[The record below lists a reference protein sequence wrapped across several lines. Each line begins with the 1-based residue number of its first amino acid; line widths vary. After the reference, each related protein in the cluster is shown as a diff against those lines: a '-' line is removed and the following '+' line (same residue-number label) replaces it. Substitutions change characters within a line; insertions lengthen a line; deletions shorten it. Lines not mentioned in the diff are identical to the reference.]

1 MAEIKVFGYTD
12 KLSVKPGDKIDFH
25 VSADGTKT
33 ANAQLVRLIHG
44 DEHPNGP
51 GYMDE
56 EVDCELNG
64 VWNVKKQFTQLGS
77 FLKVED
83 PNNHLAIDGDFTVFG
98 YINPSTPHTGAHQ
111 WIFCRWNNKTNEGYG
126 IGINKDGHLEL
137 VVGDGKEV
145 DYLVS
150 ELPMVK
156 KIWYFV
162 AATFNYKTKEATLYQ
177 EGVVNRYNSLLG
189 KVVPYDYRS
198 HTKTTFRFKQKNNP
212 KTPFI
217 VAGAIDN
224 HELRGDFVSG
234 TFAGKVDRHGVCNKV
249 LSKDELDKM
258 KLGEMP
264 PNENIVA
271 YWDTTEGYNE
281 NGISNTVIDIG
292 PNKLNSI
299 GHNHPVRAMTGWN
312 WSGKNDCFRL
322 SPKEYGGIDFHPDS
336 ITDAKWDVTNSLIIP
351 ENLKSGAYAMKL
363 KAGTNGSQ
371 LSEEY
376 IVFFV
381 RAKVPK
387 AKICFLFPTA
397 SYLAYA
403 NEKLS
408 FEAQIIQP
416 MTGQPPTITD
426 IDVEQYK
433 NPEFGLS
440 TYDSYADGAGVSF
453 VSYRRPILN
462 MRPKYRTSGMGITWQ
477 FPADLSIIGWLEHH
491 YKDEYEILTD
501 EDVHL
506 EGLDALKPYN
516 CVISGTHPE
525 YTSEKMLDAFED
537 YVAEGGRF
545 IYMGGNGFYWVVG
558 HYENEPWCLEVRK
571 LDAGMRAW
579 AAKPGEYYMQT
590 TGERGGLWRMRGRAP
605 QKFSGVGFIAEGF
618 DTAEAYRKMP
628 DAWHRTVSWIT
639 EGVEG
644 EIFGDHGLAYN
655 GAAGIELDRYDL
667 SLGTPPHTKIIA
679 SSGGHSDNYVLVTE
693 ELLYAYA
700 GLVGSLDYRIR
711 ADMTYFTA
719 PNEGAVFCTGSIG
732 YGQSLPCNNFENN
745 TSTILKN
752 VVNAF
757 SKEKKLPGGLWTL
770 EEKQWK

>member
-1 MAEIKVFGYTD
+1 MAEIKLFGYTN
-12 KLSVKPGDKIDFH
+12 KLSVKPGENIDFH
-25 VSADGTKT
+25 VSADGTQS
-33 ANAQLVRLIHG
+33 ADAQLVRIIHG

-56 EVDCELNG
+56 EIESDLNG
-64 VWNVKKQFTQLGS
+64 KWDVKKQFTQLGS
-77 FLKVED
+77 YLRVND
-83 PNNHLAIDGDFTVFG
+83 PNNLLAIDGDFTVFG
-98 YINPSTPHTGAHQ
+98 YINPSTPNTGAHQ
-111 WIFCRWNNKTNEGYG
+111 WLFCRWDNKTNKGYG
-126 IGINKDGHLEL
+126 VGINKDGYLEL
-137 VVGDGKEV
+137 VVGNGKEV
-145 DYLVS
+145 DYLYS
-150 ELPMVK
+150 ELPLVK
-156 KIWYFV
+156 KVWYFV
-162 AATFNYKTKEATLYQ
+162 GATFNYKTGEATLYQ

-198 HTKTTFRFKQKNNP
+198 HTKTTCRFKQVNDP
-212 KTPFI
+212 QTPFI
-217 VAGAIDN
+217 IAGAIDD
-224 HELRGDFVSG
+224 HEIRGKFVSG
-234 TFAGKVDRHGVCNKV
+234 TYAGKIDRHGVCNKV
-249 LSKDELDKM
+249 LSKEELDKICS
-258 KLGEMP
+258 GEFP
-264 PNENIVA
+264 DKNSLVA
-271 YWDTTEGYNE
+271 YWDTTEGHTE
-281 NGISNTVIDIG
+281 NGITNDVIDTG
-292 PNKLNSI
+292 PNKLNST
-299 GHNHPVRAMTGWN
+299 GFNHPVRCMTGWN

-322 SPKEYGGIDFHPDS
+322 SPKEYGGIDFHPDA
-336 ITDAKWDVTNSLIIP
+336 ITDAGWDVAKTFTLP
-351 ENLKSGAYAMKL
+351 ENLKSGVYAFRL
-363 KAGTNGSQ
+363 RAGNGKG
-371 LSEEY
+371 LGEEY

-381 RAKVPK
+381 RAKKPK
-387 AKICFLFPTA
+387 AKICFLVPTA

-440 TYDSYADGAGVSF
+440 TYDSFADGAGVCF
-453 VSYRRPILN
+453 TSYKRPILN

-477 FPADLSIIGWLEHH
+477 LPADLSIIGWLEHH
-491 YKDEYEILTD
+491 YKDAYEIVTD
-501 EDVHL
+501 EDLHK
-506 EGLDALKPYN
+506 EGLDAIKPYN

-525 YTSEKMLDAFED
+525 YTSEKMLDAMED
-537 YVAEGGRF
+537 FVAEGGRF

-558 HYENEPWCLEVRK
+558 FYDDQPWCMEVRK

-618 DTAEAYRKMP
+618 DTAEPYRKMP

-639 EGVEG
+639 DGVEG
-644 EIFGDHGLAYN
+644 EIFGDHGLAYG

-667 SLGTPPHTKIIA
+667 SLGTPPHTKIVA

-719 PNEGAVFCTGSIG
+719 PNDGAVFCTGSIG
-732 YGQSLPCNNFENN
+732 YGQALPSNNFNN
-745 TSTILKN
+745 SASTVLKN
-752 VVNAF
+752 VVDAF
-757 SKEKKLPGGLWTL
+757 AKEGKLPGGKWTL

>member
-1 MAEIKVFGYTD
+1 MAEIKLFGYTN
-12 KLSVKPGDKIDFH
+12 KLSVKPGENIDFH
-25 VSADGTKT
+25 VSADGTLS
-33 ANAQLVRLIHG
+33 ADAQLVRITHG

-56 EVDCELNG
+56 EIDSDLNG
-64 VWNVKKQFTQLGS
+64 KWDVKKQFTQLGS
-77 FLKVED
+77 YLKVND
-83 PNNHLAIDGDFTVFG
+83 PNNLLAIDGDFTVFG
-98 YINPSTPHTGAHQ
+98 YINPSTPNTGAHQ
-111 WIFCRWNNKTNEGYG
+111 WLFCRWDNKTNKGYG
-126 IGINKDGHLEL
+126 IGINKDGYLEL
-137 VVGDGKEV
+137 VVGNGKEV
-145 DYLVS
+145 DYLYS
-150 ELPMVK
+150 ELPLVK
-156 KIWYFV
+156 KVWYFV
-162 AATFNYKTKEATLYQ
+162 GATFNYKTGEATLYQ

-198 HTKTTFRFKQKNNP
+198 HTKTTFRFKQVNDP
-212 KTPFI
+212 QTPFI
-217 VAGAIDN
+217 IAGAIDD
-224 HELRGDFVSG
+224 HELRGKFVSG
-234 TFAGKVDRHGVCNKV
+234 TYAGKIDRHGVCNKV
-249 LSKDELDKM
+249 LSKEELDKICS
-258 KLGEMP
+258 GEFP
-264 PNENIVA
+264 DKNSLVA
-271 YWDTTEGYNE
+271 YWDTTEGHTE
-281 NGISNTVIDIG
+281 NGISNDVIDTG
-292 PNKLNSI
+292 PNKLNST
-299 GHNHPVRAMTGWN
+299 GFNHPVRCMTGWN

-322 SPKEYGGIDFHPDS
+322 SPKEYGGIDFHPDA
-336 ITDAKWDVTNSLIIP
+336 ITDAGWDVTKTFTLP
-351 ENLKSGAYAMKL
+351 ENLKSGVYAFRL
-363 KAGTNGSQ
+363 RAGNGKG
-371 LSEEY
+371 LGEEY

-381 RAKVPK
+381 RAKKPK
-387 AKICFLFPTA
+387 AKICFLVPTA

-440 TYDSYADGAGVSF
+440 TYDSFADGAGVCF
-453 VSYRRPILN
+453 TSYKRPILN

-477 FPADLSIIGWLEHH
+477 LPADLSIIGWLEHH
-491 YKDEYEILTD
+491 YKDAYEIVTD
-501 EDVHL
+501 EDLHK
-506 EGLDALKPYN
+506 EGLDAIKPYN

-525 YTSEKMLDAFED
+525 YTSEKMLDAMED
-537 YVAEGGRF
+537 FVAEGGRF

-558 HYENEPWCLEVRK
+558 FYDDQPWCMEVRK

-618 DTAEAYRKMP
+618 DTAEPYRKMP

-644 EIFGDHGLAYN
+644 EIFGDHGLAY
-655 GAAGIELDRYDL
+655 GGDAGIELDRYDL
-667 SLGTPPHTKIIA
+667 SLGTPPHTKIVA

-719 PNEGAVFCTGSIG
+719 PNDGAVFCTGSIG
-732 YGQSLPCNNFENN
+732 YGQALPSNNFSNSA
-745 TSTILKN
+745 STVLKN
-752 VVNAF
+752 VVDAF
-757 SKEKKLPGGLWTL
+757 AKEGKLPGGKWTL

>member
-1 MAEIKVFGYTD
+1 MAEIKLFGYTN
-12 KLSVKPGDKIDFH
+12 KLSVKPGENIDFH
-25 VSADGTKT
+25 VSADGTQS
-33 ANAQLVRLIHG
+33 ADAQLVRIIHG

-56 EVDCELNG
+56 EIESDLNG
-64 VWNVKKQFTQLGS
+64 KWDVKKQFTQLGS
-77 FLKVED
+77 YLRVND
-83 PNNHLAIDGDFTVFG
+83 PNNLLAIDGDFTVFG
-98 YINPSTPHTGAHQ
+98 YINPSTPNTGAHQ
-111 WIFCRWNNKTNEGYG
+111 WLFCRWDNKTNKGYG
-126 IGINKDGHLEL
+126 IGINKDGYLEL
-137 VVGDGKEV
+137 VVGNGKEV
-145 DYLVS
+145 DYLYS
-150 ELPMVK
+150 ELPLVK
-156 KIWYFV
+156 KVWYFV
-162 AATFNYKTKEATLYQ
+162 GATFNYKTGEATLYQ

-198 HTKTTFRFKQKNNP
+198 HTKTTFRFKQVNDP
-212 KTPFI
+212 QTPFI
-217 VAGAIDN
+217 IAGAIDD
-224 HELRGDFVSG
+224 HEIRGKFVSG
-234 TFAGKVDRHGVCNKV
+234 TYAGKIDRHGVCNKV
-249 LSKDELDKM
+249 LSKEELDKICS
-258 KLGEMP
+258 GEFP
-264 PNENIVA
+264 DKNSLVA
-271 YWDTTEGYNE
+271 YWDTTEGHTE
-281 NGISNTVIDIG
+281 NGISNDVIDTG
-292 PNKLNSI
+292 PNKLNST
-299 GHNHPVRAMTGWN
+299 GFNHPVRCMTGWN

-322 SPKEYGGIDFHPDS
+322 SPKEYGGIDFHPDA
-336 ITDAKWDVTNSLIIP
+336 ITDAGWDVAKTFTLP
-351 ENLKSGAYAMKL
+351 ESLKSGVYAFRL
-363 KAGTNGSQ
+363 RAGNGKG
-371 LSEEY
+371 LGEEY

-381 RAKVPK
+381 RAKKPK
-387 AKICFLFPTA
+387 AKICFLVPTA

-440 TYDSYADGAGVSF
+440 TYDSFADGAGVCF
-453 VSYRRPILN
+453 TSYKRPILN

-477 FPADLSIIGWLEHH
+477 LPADLSIIGWLEHH
-491 YKDEYEILTD
+491 YKDAYEIVTD
-501 EDVHL
+501 EDLHK
-506 EGLDALKPYN
+506 EGLDAIKPYN

-525 YTSEKMLDAFED
+525 YTSEKMLDAMED
-537 YVAEGGRF
+537 FVAEGGRF

-558 HYENEPWCLEVRK
+558 FYDDQPWCMEVRK

-618 DTAEAYRKMP
+618 DTAEPYRKMP

-644 EIFGDHGLAYN
+644 EIFGDHGLAYG

-667 SLGTPPHTKIIA
+667 SLGTPPHTKIVA

-719 PNEGAVFCTGSIG
+719 PNDGAVFCTGSIG
-732 YGQSLPCNNFENN
+732 YGQALPSNNFSNSA
-745 TSTILKN
+745 STVLKN
-752 VVNAF
+752 VVDAF
-757 SKEKKLPGGLWTL
+757 AKEGKLPGGKWTL

>member
-1 MAEIKVFGYTD
+1 MAEIKLFGYTN
-12 KLSVKPGDKIDFH
+12 KLSVKPGENIDFH
-25 VSADGTKT
+25 VSADGTQS
-33 ANAQLVRLIHG
+33 ADAQLVRIIHG

-56 EVDCELNG
+56 EIESDLNG
-64 VWNVKKQFTQLGS
+64 KWDVKKQFTQLGS
-77 FLKVED
+77 YLRVND
-83 PNNHLAIDGDFTVFG
+83 PNNLLAIDGDFTVFG
-98 YINPSTPHTGAHQ
+98 YINPSTPNTGAHQ
-111 WIFCRWNNKTNEGYG
+111 WLFCRWDNKTNKGYG
-126 IGINKDGHLEL
+126 VGINKDGYLEL
-137 VVGDGKEV
+137 VVGNGKEV
-145 DYLVS
+145 DYLYS
-150 ELPMVK
+150 ELPLVK
-156 KIWYFV
+156 KVWYFV
-162 AATFNYKTKEATLYQ
+162 GATFNYKTGEATLYQ

-198 HTKTTFRFKQKNNP
+198 HTKTTFRFKQVNDP
-212 KTPFI
+212 QTPFI
-217 VAGAIDN
+217 IAGAIDD
-224 HELRGDFVSG
+224 HEIRGKFVSG
-234 TFAGKVDRHGVCNKV
+234 TYAGKIDRHGVCNKV
-249 LSKDELDKM
+249 LSKEELDKICS
-258 KLGEMP
+258 GEIP
-264 PNENIVA
+264 DKNSLVA
-271 YWDTTEGYNE
+271 YWDTTEGHTE
-281 NGISNTVIDIG
+281 NGISNDVIDTG
-292 PNKLNSI
+292 PNKLNST
-299 GHNHPVRAMTGWN
+299 GFNHPVRCMTGWN

-322 SPKEYGGIDFHPDS
+322 SPKEYGGIDFHPDA
-336 ITDAKWDVTNSLIIP
+336 ITDAGWDVAKTFTLP
-351 ENLKSGAYAMKL
+351 ENLKSGVYAFRL
-363 KAGTNGSQ
+363 RAGNGKG
-371 LSEEY
+371 LGEEY

-381 RAKVPK
+381 RAKKPK
-387 AKICFLFPTA
+387 AKICFLVPTA

-440 TYDSYADGAGVSF
+440 TYDSFADGAGVCF
-453 VSYRRPILN
+453 TSYKRPILN

-477 FPADLSIIGWLEHH
+477 LPADLSIIGWLEHH
-491 YKDEYEILTD
+491 YKDAYEIVTD
-501 EDVHL
+501 EDLHK
-506 EGLDALKPYN
+506 EGLDAIKPYN

-525 YTSEKMLDAFED
+525 YTSEKMLDAMED
-537 YVAEGGRF
+537 FVAEGGRF

-558 HYENEPWCLEVRK
+558 FYDDQPWCMEVRK

-618 DTAEAYRKMP
+618 DTAEPYRKMP

-644 EIFGDHGLAYN
+644 EIFGDHGLAYG

-667 SLGTPPHTKIIA
+667 SLGTPPHTKIVA

-719 PNEGAVFCTGSIG
+719 PNDGAVFCTGSIG
-732 YGQSLPCNNFENN
+732 YGQALPSNNFSNSA
-745 TSTILKN
+745 STVLKN
-752 VVNAF
+752 VVDAF
-757 SKEKKLPGGLWTL
+757 AKKGKLPGGKWTL

>member
-1 MAEIKVFGYTD
+1 MAEIKLFGYTN
-12 KLSVKPGDKIDFH
+12 KLSVKPGENIDFH
-25 VSADGTKT
+25 VSADGTQS
-33 ANAQLVRLIHG
+33 ADAQLVRIIHG

-56 EVDCELNG
+56 EIESDLNG
-64 VWNVKKQFTQLGS
+64 KWDVKKQFTQLGS
-77 FLKVED
+77 YLRVND
-83 PNNHLAIDGDFTVFG
+83 PNNLLAIDGDFTVFG
-98 YINPSTPHTGAHQ
+98 YINPSTPNTGAHQ
-111 WIFCRWNNKTNEGYG
+111 WLFCRWDNKTNKGYG
-126 IGINKDGHLEL
+126 IGINKDGYLEL
-137 VVGDGKEV
+137 VVGNGKEV
-145 DYLVS
+145 DYLYS
-150 ELPMVK
+150 ELPLVK
-156 KIWYFV
+156 KVWYFV
-162 AATFNYKTKEATLYQ
+162 GATFNYKTGEATLYQ

-198 HTKTTFRFKQKNNP
+198 HTKTTFRFKQVNDP
-212 KTPFI
+212 QTPFI
-217 VAGAIDN
+217 IAGAIDD
-224 HELRGDFVSG
+224 HELRGKFVSG
-234 TFAGKVDRHGVCNKV
+234 TYAGKIDRHGVCNKV
-249 LSKDELDKM
+249 LSKEELDKICS
-258 KLGEMP
+258 GEFP
-264 PNENIVA
+264 DKNSLVA
-271 YWDTTEGYNE
+271 YWDTTEGHTE
-281 NGISNTVIDIG
+281 NGISNDVIDTG
-292 PNKLNSI
+292 PNKLNST
-299 GHNHPVRAMTGWN
+299 GFNHPVRCMTGWN

-322 SPKEYGGIDFHPDS
+322 SPKEYGGIDFHPDA
-336 ITDAKWDVTNSLIIP
+336 ITDAGWDVTKTFTLP
-351 ENLKSGAYAMKL
+351 ENLKSGVYAFRL
-363 KAGTNGSQ
+363 RAGSGKG
-371 LSEEY
+371 LGEEY

-381 RAKVPK
+381 RAKKPK
-387 AKICFLFPTA
+387 AKICFLVPTA

-440 TYDSYADGAGVSF
+440 TYDSFADGAGVCF
-453 VSYRRPILN
+453 TSYKRPILN

-477 FPADLSIIGWLEHH
+477 LPADLSIIGWLEHH
-491 YKDEYEILTD
+491 YKDAYEIVTD
-501 EDVHL
+501 EDLHK
-506 EGLDALKPYN
+506 EGLDAIKPYN

-525 YTSEKMLDAFED
+525 YTSEKMLDAMED
-537 YVAEGGRF
+537 FVAEGGRF

-558 HYENEPWCLEVRK
+558 FYDDQPWCMEVRK

-618 DTAEAYRKMP
+618 DTAEPYRKMP

-644 EIFGDHGLAYN
+644 EIFGDHGLAYG

-667 SLGTPPHTKIIA
+667 SLGTPPHTKIVA

-719 PNEGAVFCTGSIG
+719 PNDGAVFCTGSIG
-732 YGQSLPCNNFENN
+732 YGQALPSNNFSNSA
-745 TSTILKN
+745 STVLKN
-752 VVNAF
+752 VVDAF
-757 SKEKKLPGGLWTL
+757 AKEGKLPGGKWTL

>member
-12 KLSVKPGDKIDFH
+12 KLSVKPGDNLDFH
-25 VSADGTKT
+25 VSADGTDT
-33 ANAQLVRLIHG
+33 ADAQLVRIIHG

-56 EVDCELNG
+56 KIESKING
-64 VWNVKKQFTQLGS
+64 KWKVKKQFTQLGS
-77 FLKVED
+77 FLKAKD
-83 PNNHLAIDGDFTVFG
+83 PNNKLAIDGDFTIFG
-98 YINPSTPHTGAHQ
+98 YVNSSTPHTGSHQ
-111 WIFCRWNNKTNEGYG
+111 WIFCRWDNKTNEGFG
-126 IGINKDGHLEL
+126 IGINKDGYFEL

-150 ELPMVK
+150 ELPVIK
-156 KIWYFV
+156 KVWYFV
-162 AATFNYKTKEATLYQ
+162 AATFNYKSGEASLYQ
-177 EGVVNRYNSLLG
+177 EGVVNRYNSLIG

-212 KTPFI
+212 NTPFI
-217 VAGAIDN
+217 VGGAIDD
-224 HELRGDFVSG
+224 HELRGKFVSG
-234 TFAGKVDRHGVCNKV
+234 TFAGKVDRHGVCKKV
-249 LSKDELDKM
+249 LSREELDKICA
-258 KLGEMP
+258 GELP
-264 PNENIVA
+264 DKESIVA
-271 YWDTTEGYNE
+271 YWDTTKGYSE
-281 NGISNTVIDIG
+281 KGINNTVIDIG

-312 WSGKNDCFRL
+312 WSGKNDSFRL
-322 SPKEYGGIDFHPDS
+322 APNEYGGIDFHPDA
-336 ITDAKWDVTNSLIIP
+336 ITDAGWDVTKSMTIP
-351 ENLKSGAYAMKL
+351 ENLKSGIYAVRL
-363 KAGTNGSQ
+363 RAGNGTG
-371 LSEEY
+371 LGEEY

-381 RAKVPK
+381 RPK
-387 AKICFLFPTA
+387 TPNSKICFLVPTA

-440 TYDSYADGAGVSF
+440 TYDSYADGAGVCF
-453 VSYRRPILN
+453 TSYKRPILN

-477 FPADLSIIGWLEHH
+477 FPADLSITGWLEHH
-491 YKDEYEILTD
+491 YKDYDIVTD
-501 EDVHL
+501 EDLHK
-506 EGLDALKPYN
+506 EGLDAIKPYK
-516 CVISGTHPE
+516 CVITGTHPE
-525 YTSEKMLDAFED
+525 YTSEKMLDAMED
-537 YVAEGGRF
+537 YVSQGGRF

-558 HYENEPWCLEVRK
+558 FYDDEPWCMEVRK

-590 TGERGGLWRMRGRAP
+590 TGERGGLWRSRGRAP
-605 QKFSGVGFIAEGF
+605 QKFAGVGFIAEGF
-618 DTAEAYRKMP
+618 DTAEPLRKMP

-639 EGVEG
+639 EGVDG
-644 EIFGDHGLAYN
+644 EIIGDHGLAYG
-655 GAAGIELDRYDL
+655 GAAGVELDRYDL
-667 SLGTPPHTKIIA
+667 SLGTPPHTKIIS

-719 PNEGAVFCTGSIG
+719 PNDGAVFSTGSIA
-732 YGQSLPCNNFENN
+732 YGQALPSNNFNN
-745 TSTILKN
+745 SASTVLKN
-752 VVNAF
+752 VVDAF
-757 SKEKKLPGGLWTL
+757 IKDGKLPGGMWTL

>member
-1 MAEIKVFGYTD
+1 MAEIKLFGYTN
-12 KLSVKPGDKIDFH
+12 KLSVKPGENIDFH
-25 VSADGTKT
+25 VSADGTQS
-33 ANAQLVRLIHG
+33 ADAQLVRIIHG

-56 EVDCELNG
+56 EIESDLNG
-64 VWNVKKQFTQLGS
+64 KWDVKKQFTQLGS
-77 FLKVED
+77 YLRVND
-83 PNNHLAIDGDFTVFG
+83 PNNLLAIDGDFTVFG
-98 YINPSTPHTGAHQ
+98 YINPSTPNTGAHQ
-111 WIFCRWNNKTNEGYG
+111 WLFCRWDNKTNKGYG
-126 IGINKDGHLEL
+126 IGINKDGYLEL
-137 VVGDGKEV
+137 VVGNGKEV
-145 DYLVS
+145 DYLYS
-150 ELPMVK
+150 ELPLVK
-156 KIWYFV
+156 KVWYFV
-162 AATFNYKTKEATLYQ
+162 GATFNYKTGEATLYQ

-198 HTKTTFRFKQKNNP
+198 HTKTTFRFKQVNDP
-212 KTPFI
+212 QTPFI
-217 VAGAIDN
+217 IAGAIDD
-224 HELRGDFVSG
+224 HEIRGKFVSG
-234 TFAGKVDRHGVCNKV
+234 TYAGKIDRHGVCNKV
-249 LSKDELDKM
+249 LSKEELDKICS
-258 KLGEMP
+258 GEFP
-264 PNENIVA
+264 DKNSLVA
-271 YWDTTEGYNE
+271 YWDTTEGHTE
-281 NGISNTVIDIG
+281 NGISNDVIDTG
-292 PNKLNSI
+292 PNKLNST
-299 GHNHPVRAMTGWN
+299 GFNHPVRCMTGWN

-322 SPKEYGGIDFHPDS
+322 SPKEYGGIDFHPDA
-336 ITDAKWDVTNSLIIP
+336 ITDAGWDVAKTFTLP
-351 ENLKSGAYAMKL
+351 ENLKSGVYAFRL
-363 KAGTNGSQ
+363 RAGNGKG

-381 RAKVPK
+381 RAKKPK
-387 AKICFLFPTA
+387 AKICFLVPTA

-440 TYDSYADGAGVSF
+440 TYDSFADGAGVCF
-453 VSYRRPILN
+453 TSYKRPILN

-477 FPADLSIIGWLEHH
+477 LPADLSIIGWLEHH
-491 YKDEYEILTD
+491 YKDAYEIVTD
-501 EDVHL
+501 EDLHK
-506 EGLDALKPYN
+506 EGLDAIKPYN

-525 YTSEKMLDAFED
+525 YTSEKMLDAMED
-537 YVAEGGRF
+537 FVAEGGRF

-558 HYENEPWCLEVRK
+558 FYDDQPWCMEVRK

-618 DTAEAYRKMP
+618 DTAEPYRKMP

-644 EIFGDHGLAYN
+644 EIFGDHGLAYG

-667 SLGTPPHTKIIA
+667 SLGTPPHTKIVA

-719 PNEGAVFCTGSIG
+719 PNDGAVFCTGSIG
-732 YGQSLPCNNFENN
+732 YGQALPSNNFSNSA
-745 TSTILKN
+745 STVLKN
-752 VVNAF
+752 VVDAF
-757 SKEKKLPGGLWTL
+757 AKEGKLPGGKWTL

>member
-1 MAEIKVFGYTD
+1 MAEIKLFGYTN
-12 KLSVKPGDKIDFH
+12 KLSVKPGENIDFH
-25 VSADGTKT
+25 VSADGTQS
-33 ANAQLVRLIHG
+33 ADAQLVRIIHG

-56 EVDCELNG
+56 EIESDLNG
-64 VWNVKKQFTQLGS
+64 KWDVKKQFTQLGS
-77 FLKVED
+77 YLKVND
-83 PNNHLAIDGDFTVFG
+83 PNNLLAIDGDFTVFG
-98 YINPSTPHTGAHQ
+98 YINPSTPNTGAHQ
-111 WIFCRWNNKTNEGYG
+111 WLFCRWDNKTNKGYG
-126 IGINKDGHLEL
+126 IGINKDGYLEL
-137 VVGDGKEV
+137 VVGNGKEV
-145 DYLVS
+145 DYLYS
-150 ELPMVK
+150 ELPLVK
-156 KIWYFV
+156 KVWYFV
-162 AATFNYKTKEATLYQ
+162 GATFNYKTGEATLYQ

-198 HTKTTFRFKQKNNP
+198 HTKTTFRFKQVNDP
-212 KTPFI
+212 QTPFI
-217 VAGAIDN
+217 IAGAIDD
-224 HELRGDFVSG
+224 HEIRGKFVSG
-234 TFAGKVDRHGVCNKV
+234 TYAGKIDRHGVCNKV
-249 LSKDELDKM
+249 LSKEELDKICS
-258 KLGEMP
+258 GEFP
-264 PNENIVA
+264 DKNSLVA
-271 YWDTTEGYNE
+271 YWDTTEGHTE
-281 NGISNTVIDIG
+281 NGISNDVIDTG
-292 PNKLNSI
+292 PNKLNST
-299 GHNHPVRAMTGWN
+299 GFNHPVRCMTGWN

-322 SPKEYGGIDFHPDS
+322 SPKEYGGIDFHPDA
-336 ITDAKWDVTNSLIIP
+336 ITDAGWDVTKTFTLP
-351 ENLKSGAYAMKL
+351 ENLKSGVYAFRL
-363 KAGTNGSQ
+363 RAGNGKG
-371 LSEEY
+371 LGEEY

-381 RAKVPK
+381 RAKKPK
-387 AKICFLFPTA
+387 AKICFLVPTA

-440 TYDSYADGAGVSF
+440 TYDSFADGAGVCF
-453 VSYRRPILN
+453 TSYKRPILN

-477 FPADLSIIGWLEHH
+477 LPADLSIIGWLEHH
-491 YKDEYEILTD
+491 YKDAYEIVTD
-501 EDVHL
+501 EDLHK
-506 EGLDALKPYN
+506 EGLDAIKPYN

-525 YTSEKMLDAFED
+525 YTSEKMLDAMED
-537 YVAEGGRF
+537 FVAEGGRF

-558 HYENEPWCLEVRK
+558 FYDDQPWCMEVRK

-618 DTAEAYRKMP
+618 DTAEPYRKMP

-644 EIFGDHGLAYN
+644 EIFGDHGLAYG

-667 SLGTPPHTKIIA
+667 SLGTPPHTKIVA

-719 PNEGAVFCTGSIG
+719 PNDGAVFCTGSIG
-732 YGQSLPCNNFENN
+732 YGQALPSNNFSNSA
-745 TSTILKN
+745 STVLKN
-752 VVNAF
+752 VVDAF
-757 SKEKKLPGGLWTL
+757 AKEGKLPGGKWTL

>member
-1 MAEIKVFGYTD
+1 MAEIKLFGYTN
-12 KLSVKPGDKIDFH
+12 KLSVKPGENIDFH
-25 VSADGTKT
+25 VSADGTQS
-33 ANAQLVRLIHG
+33 ADAQLVRIIHG

-56 EVDCELNG
+56 EIESDLNG
-64 VWNVKKQFTQLGS
+64 KWDVKKQFTQLGS
-77 FLKVED
+77 YLRVND
-83 PNNHLAIDGDFTVFG
+83 PNNLLAIDGDFTIFG
-98 YINPSTPHTGAHQ
+98 YINPSTPNTGAHQ
-111 WIFCRWNNKTNEGYG
+111 WLFCRWDNKTNKGYG
-126 IGINKDGHLEL
+126 VGINKDGYLEL
-137 VVGDGKEV
+137 VVGNGKEV
-145 DYLVS
+145 DYLYS
-150 ELPMVK
+150 ELPLVK
-156 KIWYFV
+156 KVWYFV
-162 AATFNYKTKEATLYQ
+162 GATFNYKTGEATLYQ

-198 HTKTTFRFKQKNNP
+198 HTKTTFRFKQVNDP
-212 KTPFI
+212 QTPFI
-217 VAGAIDN
+217 IAGAIDD
-224 HELRGDFVSG
+224 HEIRGKFVSG
-234 TFAGKVDRHGVCNKV
+234 TYAGKIDRHGVCNKV
-249 LSKDELDKM
+249 LSKEELDKICS
-258 KLGEMP
+258 GEFP
-264 PNENIVA
+264 DKNSLVA
-271 YWDTTEGYNE
+271 YWDTTEGHTE
-281 NGISNTVIDIG
+281 NGISNDVIDTG
-292 PNKLNSI
+292 PNKLNST
-299 GHNHPVRAMTGWN
+299 GFNHPVRCMTGWN

-322 SPKEYGGIDFHPDS
+322 SPKEYGGIDFHPDA
-336 ITDAKWDVTNSLIIP
+336 ITDAGWDVAKTFTLP
-351 ENLKSGAYAMKL
+351 ENLKSGVYAFRL
-363 KAGTNGSQ
+363 RAGNGKG
-371 LSEEY
+371 LGEEY

-381 RAKVPK
+381 RAKKPK
-387 AKICFLFPTA
+387 AKICFLVPTA

-440 TYDSYADGAGVSF
+440 TYDSFADGAGVCF
-453 VSYRRPILN
+453 TSYKRPILN

-477 FPADLSIIGWLEHH
+477 LPADLSIIGWLEHH
-491 YKDEYEILTD
+491 YKDAYEIVTD
-501 EDVHL
+501 EDLHK
-506 EGLDALKPYN
+506 EGLDAIKPYN

-525 YTSEKMLDAFED
+525 YTSEKMLDAMED
-537 YVAEGGRF
+537 FVAEGGRF

-558 HYENEPWCLEVRK
+558 FYDDQPWCMEVRK

-618 DTAEAYRKMP
+618 DTAEPYRKMP

-644 EIFGDHGLAYN
+644 EIFGDHGLAYG

-667 SLGTPPHTKIIA
+667 SLGTPPHTKIVA

-719 PNEGAVFCTGSIG
+719 PNDGAVFCTGSIG
-732 YGQSLPCNNFENN
+732 YGQALPSNNFSNSA
-745 TSTILKN
+745 STVLKN
-752 VVNAF
+752 VVDAF
-757 SKEKKLPGGLWTL
+757 AKEGKLPGGKWTL

>member
-1 MAEIKVFGYTD
+1 MAEIKLFGYTN
-12 KLSVKPGDKIDFH
+12 KLSVKPGENIDFH
-25 VSADGTKT
+25 VSADGTQS
-33 ANAQLVRLIHG
+33 ADAQLVRIIHG

-56 EVDCELNG
+56 EIESDLNG
-64 VWNVKKQFTQLGS
+64 KWDVKKQFTQLGS
-77 FLKVED
+77 YLRVND
-83 PNNHLAIDGDFTVFG
+83 PNNLLAIDGDFTVFG
-98 YINPSTPHTGAHQ
+98 YINPSTPNTGAHQ
-111 WIFCRWNNKTNEGYG
+111 WLFCRWDNKTNKGYG
-126 IGINKDGHLEL
+126 VGINKDGYLEL
-137 VVGDGKEV
+137 VVGNGKEV
-145 DYLVS
+145 DYLYS
-150 ELPMVK
+150 ELPLVK
-156 KIWYFV
+156 KVWYFV
-162 AATFNYKTKEATLYQ
+162 GATFNYKTGEATLYQ

-198 HTKTTFRFKQKNNP
+198 HTKTTFRFKQVNDP
-212 KTPFI
+212 QTPFI
-217 VAGAIDN
+217 IAGAIDD
-224 HELRGDFVSG
+224 HELRGKFVSG
-234 TFAGKVDRHGVCNKV
+234 TYAGKIDRHGVCNKV
-249 LSKDELDKM
+249 LSKEELDKICS
-258 KLGEMP
+258 GEFP
-264 PNENIVA
+264 DKNSLVA
-271 YWDTTEGYNE
+271 YWDTTEGHTE
-281 NGISNTVIDIG
+281 NGISNDVIDTG
-292 PNKLNSI
+292 PNKLNST
-299 GHNHPVRAMTGWN
+299 GFNHPVRCMTGWN

-322 SPKEYGGIDFHPDS
+322 SPKEYGGIDFHPDA
-336 ITDAKWDVTNSLIIP
+336 ITDAGWDVAKTFTLP
-351 ENLKSGAYAMKL
+351 ENLKSGVYAFRL
-363 KAGTNGSQ
+363 RAGNGKG
-371 LSEEY
+371 LGEEY

-381 RAKVPK
+381 RAKKPK
-387 AKICFLFPTA
+387 AKICFLVPTA

-440 TYDSYADGAGVSF
+440 TYDSFADGAGVCF
-453 VSYRRPILN
+453 TSYKRPILN

-477 FPADLSIIGWLEHH
+477 LPADLSIIGWLEHH
-491 YKDEYEILTD
+491 YKDAYEIVTD
-501 EDVHL
+501 EDLHK
-506 EGLDALKPYN
+506 EGLDAIKPYN

-525 YTSEKMLDAFED
+525 YTSEKMLDAMED
-537 YVAEGGRF
+537 FVAEGGRF

-558 HYENEPWCLEVRK
+558 FYDDQPWCMEVRK

-618 DTAEAYRKMP
+618 DTAEPYRKMP

-644 EIFGDHGLAYN
+644 EIFGDHGLAYG

-667 SLGTPPHTKIIA
+667 SLGTPPHTKIVA

-719 PNEGAVFCTGSIG
+719 PNDGAVFCTGSIG
-732 YGQSLPCNNFENN
+732 YGQALPSNNFSNSA
-745 TSTILKN
+745 STVLKN
-752 VVNAF
+752 VVDAF
-757 SKEKKLPGGLWTL
+757 AKEGKLPGGKWTL

>member
-1 MAEIKVFGYTD
+1 MAEIKLFGYTN
-12 KLSVKPGDKIDFH
+12 KLSVKPGENIDFH
-25 VSADGTKT
+25 VSADGTQS
-33 ANAQLVRLIHG
+33 ADAQLVRIIHG

-56 EVDCELNG
+56 EIESDLNG
-64 VWNVKKQFTQLGS
+64 KWDVKKQFTQLGS
-77 FLKVED
+77 YLRVND
-83 PNNHLAIDGDFTVFG
+83 PNNLLAIDGDFTVFG
-98 YINPSTPHTGAHQ
+98 YINPSTPNTGAHQ
-111 WIFCRWNNKTNEGYG
+111 WLFCRWDNKTNKGYG
-126 IGINKDGHLEL
+126 VGINKDGYLEL
-137 VVGDGKEV
+137 VVGNGKEV
-145 DYLVS
+145 DYLYS
-150 ELPMVK
+150 ELPLVK
-156 KIWYFV
+156 KVWYFV
-162 AATFNYKTKEATLYQ
+162 GATFNYKTGEATLYQ

-198 HTKTTFRFKQKNNP
+198 HTKTTCRFKQVNDP
-212 KTPFI
+212 QTPFI
-217 VAGAIDN
+217 IAGAIDD
-224 HELRGDFVSG
+224 HELRGKFVSG
-234 TFAGKVDRHGVCNKV
+234 TYAGKIDRHGVCNKV
-249 LSKDELDKM
+249 LSKEELDKICS
-258 KLGEMP
+258 GEFP
-264 PNENIVA
+264 DKNSLVT
-271 YWDTTEGYNE
+271 YWDTTEGHTE
-281 NGISNTVIDIG
+281 NGISNDVIDTG
-292 PNKLNSI
+292 PNKLNST
-299 GHNHPVRAMTGWN
+299 GFNHPVRCMTGWN

-322 SPKEYGGIDFHPDS
+322 SPKEYGGIDFHPDA
-336 ITDAKWDVTNSLIIP
+336 ITDAGWDVAKTFTLP
-351 ENLKSGAYAMKL
+351 ENLKSGVYAFRL
-363 KAGTNGSQ
+363 RAGNGKG

-381 RAKVPK
+381 RAKKPK
-387 AKICFLFPTA
+387 AKICFLVPTA

-440 TYDSYADGAGVSF
+440 TYDSFADGAGVCF
-453 VSYRRPILN
+453 TSYKRPILN

-477 FPADLSIIGWLEHH
+477 LPADLSIIGWLEHH
-491 YKDEYEILTD
+491 YKDAYEIVTD
-501 EDVHL
+501 EDLHK
-506 EGLDALKPYN
+506 EGLDAIKPYN

-525 YTSEKMLDAFED
+525 YTSEKMLDAMED
-537 YVAEGGRF
+537 FVAEGGRF

-558 HYENEPWCLEVRK
+558 FYDDQPWCMEVRK

-618 DTAEAYRKMP
+618 DTAEPYRKMP

-644 EIFGDHGLAYN
+644 EIFGDHGLAYG

-667 SLGTPPHTKIIA
+667 SLGTPPHTKIVA

-719 PNEGAVFCTGSIG
+719 PNDGAVFCTGSIG
-732 YGQSLPCNNFENN
+732 YGQALPSNNFSNSA
-745 TSTILKN
+745 STVLKN
-752 VVNAF
+752 VVDAF
-757 SKEKKLPGGLWTL
+757 AKEGKLPGGKWTL

>member
-1 MAEIKVFGYTD
+1 MAEIKLFGYTN
-12 KLSVKPGDKIDFH
+12 KLSVKPGENIDFH
-25 VSADGTKT
+25 VSADGTQL
-33 ANAQLVRLIHG
+33 ADAQLVRITHG

-56 EVDCELNG
+56 EIESDLNG
-64 VWNVKKQFTQLGS
+64 KWDVKKQFTQLGS
-77 FLKVED
+77 YLRVND
-83 PNNHLAIDGDFTVFG
+83 PNNLLAIDGDFTIFG
-98 YINPSTPHTGAHQ
+98 YINPSTPHAGAHQ
-111 WIFCRWNNKTNEGYG
+111 WLFCRWDNKTNKGYG
-126 IGINKDGHLEL
+126 IGINKDGYLEL

-145 DYLVS
+145 DYLYS
-150 ELPMVK
+150 ELPLVK
-156 KIWYFV
+156 KVWYFV
-162 AATFNYKTKEATLYQ
+162 GATFNYKTGEATLYQ

-198 HTKTTFRFKQKNNP
+198 HTKTTFRFKQVNDP
-212 KTPFI
+212 QTPFI
-217 VAGAIDN
+217 VAGAIDD
-224 HELRGDFVSG
+224 HELRGKFVSG
-234 TFAGKVDRHGVCNKV
+234 TYAGKIDRHGVCNKV
-249 LSKDELDKM
+249 LSKEELDKICN
-258 KLGEMP
+258 GELP
-264 PNENIVA
+264 DKNSLIA
-271 YWDTTEGYNE
+271 YWDTAEGHTE
-281 NGISNTVIDIG
+281 NGINNDVIDIG
-292 PNKLNSI
+292 PNKLNST
-299 GHNHPVRAMTGWN
+299 GFNHPVRCMTGWN

-322 SPKEYGGIDFHPDS
+322 SPKEYGGIDFHPDA
-336 ITDAKWDVTNSLIIP
+336 ITDAGWDVTKTFTLP
-351 ENLKSGAYAMKL
+351 ENLKSGVYAFRL
-363 KAGTNGSQ
+363 RAGSGKG
-371 LSEEY
+371 LGEEY

-381 RAKVPK
+381 RAKTPK
-387 AKICFLFPTA
+387 AKICFLVPTA

-440 TYDSYADGAGVSF
+440 TYDSFADGAGVCF
-453 VSYRRPILN
+453 TSYKRPILN

-491 YKDEYEILTD
+491 YKDAYEIVTD
-501 EDVHL
+501 EDLHK
-506 EGLDALKPYN
+506 EGLDAIKSYN

-525 YTSEKMLDAFED
+525 YTSEKMLDAMED
-537 YVAEGGRF
+537 FVAEGGRF

-558 HYENEPWCLEVRK
+558 FYDDEPWCMEVRK

-618 DTAEAYRKMP
+618 DTAEPYRKMP

-644 EIFGDHGLAYN
+644 EIYGDHGLAYG

-667 SLGTPPHTKIIA
+667 SLGTPPHTKIIG

-719 PNEGAVFCTGSIG
+719 PNNGAVFCTGSIG
-732 YGQSLPCNNFENN
+732 YGQALPSNNFSNSA
-745 TSTILKN
+745 STVLKN
-752 VVNAF
+752 VVDAF
-757 SKEKKLPGGLWTL
+757 AKDGELPGGKWTL

>member
-1 MAEIKVFGYTD
+1 M
-12 KLSVKPGDKIDFH
+12 
-25 VSADGTKT
+25 
-33 ANAQLVRLIHG
+33 
-44 DEHPNGP
+44 
-51 GYMDE
+51 
-56 EVDCELNG
+56 
-64 VWNVKKQFTQLGS
+64 
-77 FLKVED
+77 
-83 PNNHLAIDGDFTVFG
+83 
-98 YINPSTPHTGAHQ
+98 
-111 WIFCRWNNKTNEGYG
+111 
-126 IGINKDGHLEL
+126 
-137 VVGDGKEV
+137 
-145 DYLVS
+145 
-150 ELPMVK
+150 
-156 KIWYFV
+156 
-162 AATFNYKTKEATLYQ
+162 
-177 EGVVNRYNSLLG
+177 
-189 KVVPYDYRS
+189 
-198 HTKTTFRFKQKNNP
+198 
-212 KTPFI
+212 
-217 VAGAIDN
+217 
-224 HELRGDFVSG
+224 RGDLVSG

-264 PNENIVA
+264 PKESIVA

-299 GHNHPVRAMTGWN
+299 GYNHPVRAMTGWN

-322 SPKEYGGIDFHPDS
+322 APKEYGGIDFHPDS
-336 ITDAKWDVTNSLIIP
+336 ITDAKWDVTNSLTIP
-351 ENLKSGAYAMKL
+351 DNLKSGAYAMRL

-416 MTGQPPTITD
+416 MTGLPPSITD

-440 TYDSYADGAGVSF
+440 TYDSYADGGGVCF
-453 VSYRRPILN
+453 TSYRRPVLN

-506 EGLDALKPYN
+506 EGIDALKPYN

-618 DTAEAYRKMP
+618 DTAETYRKMP

-644 EIFGDHGLAYN
+644 EIFGDHGLAYG

-667 SLGTPPHTKIIA
+667 SLGTPPHTKIVA

>member
-1 MAEIKVFGYTD
+1 MAEIKLFGYTN
-12 KLSVKPGDKIDFH
+12 KLSVKPGENIDFH
-25 VSADGTKT
+25 VSADGTQS
-33 ANAQLVRLIHG
+33 ADAQLVRIIHG

-56 EVDCELNG
+56 EIESDLNG
-64 VWNVKKQFTQLGS
+64 KWDVKKQFTQLGS
-77 FLKVED
+77 FLRVND
-83 PNNHLAIDGDFTVFG
+83 PNNLLAIDGDFTVFG
-98 YINPSTPHTGAHQ
+98 YINPSTPNTGAHQ
-111 WIFCRWNNKTNEGYG
+111 WLFCRWDNKTNKGYG
-126 IGINKDGHLEL
+126 IGINKDGYLEL
-137 VVGDGKEV
+137 VVGNGKEV
-145 DYLVS
+145 DYLYS
-150 ELPMVK
+150 ELPLVK
-156 KIWYFV
+156 KVWYFV
-162 AATFNYKTKEATLYQ
+162 GATFNYKTGEATLYQ

-198 HTKTTFRFKQKNNP
+198 HTKTTFRFKQVNDP
-212 KTPFI
+212 QTPFI
-217 VAGAIDN
+217 IAGAIDD
-224 HELRGDFVSG
+224 HEIRGKFVSG
-234 TFAGKVDRHGVCNKV
+234 TYAGKIDRHGVCNKV
-249 LSKDELDKM
+249 LSKEELDKICS
-258 KLGEMP
+258 GEIP
-264 PNENIVA
+264 DKNSLVA
-271 YWDTTEGYNE
+271 YWDTTEGHTE
-281 NGISNTVIDIG
+281 NGISNDVIDTG
-292 PNKLNSI
+292 PNKLNST
-299 GHNHPVRAMTGWN
+299 GFNHPVRCMTGWN

-322 SPKEYGGIDFHPDS
+322 SPKEYGGIDFHPDA
-336 ITDAKWDVTNSLIIP
+336 ITDAGWDVAKTFTLP
-351 ENLKSGAYAMKL
+351 ENLKSGVYAFRL
-363 KAGTNGSQ
+363 RAGNGKG
-371 LSEEY
+371 LGEEY

-381 RAKVPK
+381 RAKKPK
-387 AKICFLFPTA
+387 AKICFLVPTA

-440 TYDSYADGAGVSF
+440 TYDSFADGAGVCF
-453 VSYRRPILN
+453 TSYKRPILN

-477 FPADLSIIGWLEHH
+477 LPADLSIIGWLEHH
-491 YKDEYEILTD
+491 YKDAYEIVTD
-501 EDVHL
+501 EDLHK
-506 EGLDALKPYN
+506 EGLDAIKPYN

-525 YTSEKMLDAFED
+525 YTSEKMLDAMED
-537 YVAEGGRF
+537 FVAEGGRF

-558 HYENEPWCLEVRK
+558 FYDDQPWCMEVRK

-618 DTAEAYRKMP
+618 DTAEPYRKMP

-644 EIFGDHGLAYN
+644 EIFGDHGLAYG

-667 SLGTPPHTKIIA
+667 SLGTPPHTKIVA

-719 PNEGAVFCTGSIG
+719 PNDGAVFCTGSIG
-732 YGQSLPCNNFENN
+732 YGQALPSNNFSNSA
-745 TSTILKN
+745 STVLKN
-752 VVNAF
+752 VVDAF
-757 SKEKKLPGGLWTL
+757 AKKGKLPGGKWTL

>member
-1 MAEIKVFGYTD
+1 MAEIKLFGYTN
-12 KLSVKPGDKIDFH
+12 KLSVKPGENIDFH
-25 VSADGTKT
+25 VSADGTQS
-33 ANAQLVRLIHG
+33 ADAQLVRIIHG

-56 EVDCELNG
+56 EIESDLNG
-64 VWNVKKQFTQLGS
+64 KWDVKKQFTQLGS
-77 FLKVED
+77 YLRVND
-83 PNNHLAIDGDFTVFG
+83 PNNLLAIDGDFTVFG
-98 YINPSTPHTGAHQ
+98 YINPSTPNTGAHQ
-111 WIFCRWNNKTNEGYG
+111 WLFCRWDNKTNKGYG
-126 IGINKDGHLEL
+126 IGINKDGYLEL
-137 VVGDGKEV
+137 VVGNGKEV
-145 DYLVS
+145 DYLYS
-150 ELPMVK
+150 ELPLVK
-156 KIWYFV
+156 KVWYFV
-162 AATFNYKTKEATLYQ
+162 GATFNYKTGEATLYQ

-198 HTKTTFRFKQKNNP
+198 HTKTTFRFKQVNDP
-212 KTPFI
+212 QTPFI
-217 VAGAIDN
+217 IAGAIDD
-224 HELRGDFVSG
+224 HELRGKFVSG
-234 TFAGKVDRHGVCNKV
+234 TYAGKIDRHGVCNKV
-249 LSKDELDKM
+249 LSKEELDKICS
-258 KLGEMP
+258 GEFP
-264 PNENIVA
+264 DKNSLVA
-271 YWDTTEGYNE
+271 YWDTTEGHTE
-281 NGISNTVIDIG
+281 NGISNDVIDTG
-292 PNKLNSI
+292 PNKLNST
-299 GHNHPVRAMTGWN
+299 GFNHPVRCMTGWN

-322 SPKEYGGIDFHPDS
+322 SPKEYGGIDFHPDA
-336 ITDAKWDVTNSLIIP
+336 ITDAGWDVTKTFTLP
-351 ENLKSGAYAMKL
+351 ENLKSGVYAFRL
-363 KAGTNGSQ
+363 RAGNGKG
-371 LSEEY
+371 LGEEY

-381 RAKVPK
+381 RAKKPK
-387 AKICFLFPTA
+387 AKICFLVPTA

-440 TYDSYADGAGVSF
+440 TYDSFADGAGVCF
-453 VSYRRPILN
+453 TSYKRPILN

-477 FPADLSIIGWLEHH
+477 LPADLSIIGWLEHH
-491 YKDEYEILTD
+491 YKDAYEIVTD
-501 EDVHL
+501 EDLHK
-506 EGLDALKPYN
+506 EGLDAIKPYN
-516 CVISGTHPE
+516 CVISGTHHE
-525 YTSEKMLDAFED
+525 YTSEKMLDAMED
-537 YVAEGGRF
+537 FVAEGGRF

-558 HYENEPWCLEVRK
+558 FYDDQPWCMEVRK

-618 DTAEAYRKMP
+618 DTAEPYRKMP

-644 EIFGDHGLAYN
+644 EIFGDHGLAYG

-667 SLGTPPHTKIIA
+667 SLGTPPHTKIVA

-719 PNEGAVFCTGSIG
+719 PNDGAVFCTGSIG
-732 YGQSLPCNNFENN
+732 YGQALPSNNFSNSA
-745 TSTILKN
+745 STVLKN
-752 VVNAF
+752 VVDAF
-757 SKEKKLPGGLWTL
+757 AKEGKLPGGKWTL

>member
-1 MAEIKVFGYTD
+1 MAEIKLFGYTN
-12 KLSVKPGDKIDFH
+12 KLSVKPGENIDFH
-25 VSADGTKT
+25 VSADGTQS
-33 ANAQLVRLIHG
+33 ADAQLVRIIHG

-56 EVDCELNG
+56 EIESDLNG
-64 VWNVKKQFTQLGS
+64 KWDVKKQFTQLGS
-77 FLKVED
+77 YLRVND
-83 PNNHLAIDGDFTVFG
+83 PNNLLAIDGDFTVFG
-98 YINPSTPHTGAHQ
+98 YINPSTPNTGAHQ
-111 WIFCRWNNKTNEGYG
+111 WLFCRWDNKTNKGYG
-126 IGINKDGHLEL
+126 VGINKDGYLEL
-137 VVGDGKEV
+137 VVGNGKEV
-145 DYLVS
+145 DYLYS
-150 ELPMVK
+150 ELPLVK
-156 KIWYFV
+156 KVWYFV
-162 AATFNYKTKEATLYQ
+162 GATFNYKTGEATLYQ

-198 HTKTTFRFKQKNNP
+198 HTKTTCRFKQVNDP
-212 KTPFI
+212 QTPFI
-217 VAGAIDN
+217 IAGAIDD
-224 HELRGDFVSG
+224 HEIRGKFVSG
-234 TFAGKVDRHGVCNKV
+234 TYAGKIDRHGVCNKV
-249 LSKDELDKM
+249 LSKEELDKICS
-258 KLGEMP
+258 GEFP
-264 PNENIVA
+264 DKNSLVA
-271 YWDTTEGYNE
+271 YWDTTEGHTE
-281 NGISNTVIDIG
+281 NGITNDVIDTG
-292 PNKLNSI
+292 PNKLNST
-299 GHNHPVRAMTGWN
+299 GFNHPVRCMTGWN

-322 SPKEYGGIDFHPDS
+322 SPKEYGGIDFHPDA
-336 ITDAKWDVTNSLIIP
+336 ITDAGWDVAKTFTLP
-351 ENLKSGAYAMKL
+351 ENLKSGVYAFRL
-363 KAGTNGSQ
+363 RAGNGKG
-371 LSEEY
+371 LGEEY

-381 RAKVPK
+381 RAKKPK
-387 AKICFLFPTA
+387 AKICFLVPTA

-440 TYDSYADGAGVSF
+440 TYDSFADGAGVCF
-453 VSYRRPILN
+453 TSYKRPILN

-477 FPADLSIIGWLEHH
+477 LPADLSIIGWLEHH
-491 YKDEYEILTD
+491 YKDAYEIVTD
-501 EDVHL
+501 EDLHK
-506 EGLDALKPYN
+506 EGLDAIKPYN

-525 YTSEKMLDAFED
+525 YTSEKMLDAMED
-537 YVAEGGRF
+537 FVAEGGRF

-558 HYENEPWCLEVRK
+558 FYDDQPWCMEVRK

-618 DTAEAYRKMP
+618 DTAEPYRKMP

-644 EIFGDHGLAYN
+644 EIFGDHGLAYG

-667 SLGTPPHTKIIA
+667 SLGTPPHTKIVA

-719 PNEGAVFCTGSIG
+719 PNDGAVFCTGSIG
-732 YGQSLPCNNFENN
+732 YGQALPSNNFSNSA
-745 TSTILKN
+745 STVLKN
-752 VVNAF
+752 VVDAF
-757 SKEKKLPGGLWTL
+757 AKEGKLPGGKWTL

>member
-1 MAEIKVFGYTD
+1 MAEIKLFGYTN
-12 KLSVKPGDKIDFH
+12 KLSVKPGENIDFH
-25 VSADGTKT
+25 VSADGTQS
-33 ANAQLVRLIHG
+33 ADAQLVRIIHG

-56 EVDCELNG
+56 EIESDLNG
-64 VWNVKKQFTQLGS
+64 KWDVKKQFTQLGS
-77 FLKVED
+77 YLKVND
-83 PNNHLAIDGDFTVFG
+83 PNNLLAIDGDFTVFG
-98 YINPSTPHTGAHQ
+98 YINPSTPNTGAHQ
-111 WIFCRWNNKTNEGYG
+111 WLFCRWDNKTNKGYG
-126 IGINKDGHLEL
+126 VGINKDGYLEL
-137 VVGDGKEV
+137 VVGNGKEV
-145 DYLVS
+145 DYLYS
-150 ELPMVK
+150 ELPLVK
-156 KIWYFV
+156 KVWYFV
-162 AATFNYKTKEATLYQ
+162 GATFNYKTGEATLYQ

-198 HTKTTFRFKQKNNP
+198 HTKTTFRFKQVNDP
-212 KTPFI
+212 QTPFI
-217 VAGAIDN
+217 IAGAIDD
-224 HELRGDFVSG
+224 HEIRGKFVSG
-234 TFAGKVDRHGVCNKV
+234 TYAGKIDRHGVCNKV
-249 LSKDELDKM
+249 LSKEELDKICS
-258 KLGEMP
+258 GEFP
-264 PNENIVA
+264 DKNSLVA
-271 YWDTTEGYNE
+271 YWDTTEGHTE
-281 NGISNTVIDIG
+281 NGISNDVIDTG
-292 PNKLNSI
+292 PNKLNST
-299 GHNHPVRAMTGWN
+299 GFNHPVRCMTGWN

-322 SPKEYGGIDFHPDS
+322 SPKEYGGIDFHPDA
-336 ITDAKWDVTNSLIIP
+336 ITDAGWDVAKTFTLP
-351 ENLKSGAYAMKL
+351 ENLKSGVYAFRL
-363 KAGTNGSQ
+363 RAGNGKG
-371 LSEEY
+371 LGEEY

-381 RAKVPK
+381 RAKKPK
-387 AKICFLFPTA
+387 AKICFLVPTA

-440 TYDSYADGAGVSF
+440 TYDSFADGAGVCF
-453 VSYRRPILN
+453 TSYKRPILN

-477 FPADLSIIGWLEHH
+477 LPADLSIIGWLEHH
-491 YKDEYEILTD
+491 YKDAYEIVTD
-501 EDVHL
+501 EDLHK
-506 EGLDALKPYN
+506 EGLDAIKPYN

-525 YTSEKMLDAFED
+525 YTSEKMLDAMED
-537 YVAEGGRF
+537 FVAEGGRF

-558 HYENEPWCLEVRK
+558 FYDDQPWCMEVRK

-618 DTAEAYRKMP
+618 DTAEPYRKMP

-644 EIFGDHGLAYN
+644 EIFGDHGLAYG

-667 SLGTPPHTKIIA
+667 SLGTPPHTKIVA

-719 PNEGAVFCTGSIG
+719 PNDGAVFCTGSIG
-732 YGQSLPCNNFENN
+732 YGQALPSNNFSNSA
-745 TSTILKN
+745 STVLKN
-752 VVNAF
+752 VVDAF
-757 SKEKKLPGGLWTL
+757 AKEGKLPGGKWTL

>member
-1 MAEIKVFGYTD
+1 MAEIKLFGYTN
-12 KLSVKPGDKIDFH
+12 KLSVKPGENIDFH
-25 VSADGTKT
+25 VSADGTQS
-33 ANAQLVRLIHG
+33 ADAQLVRIIHG

-56 EVDCELNG
+56 EIESDLNG
-64 VWNVKKQFTQLGS
+64 KWDVKKQFTQLGS
-77 FLKVED
+77 FLRVND
-83 PNNHLAIDGDFTVFG
+83 PNNLLAIDGDFTVFG
-98 YINPSTPHTGAHQ
+98 YINPSNPNTGAHQ
-111 WIFCRWNNKTNEGYG
+111 WLFCRWDNKTNKGYG
-126 IGINKDGHLEL
+126 IGINKDGYLEL
-137 VVGDGKEV
+137 VVGNGKEV
-145 DYLVS
+145 DYLYS
-150 ELPMVK
+150 ELPLVK
-156 KIWYFV
+156 KVWYFV
-162 AATFNYKTKEATLYQ
+162 GATFNYKTGEATLYQ

-198 HTKTTFRFKQKNNP
+198 HTKTTFRFKQVNDP
-212 KTPFI
+212 QTPFLI
-217 VAGAIDN
+217 AGAIDD
-224 HELRGDFVSG
+224 HELRGKFVSG
-234 TFAGKVDRHGVCNKV
+234 TYAGKIDRHGVCNKV
-249 LSKDELDKM
+249 LSKEELDKICS
-258 KLGEMP
+258 GEFP
-264 PNENIVA
+264 DKNSLVA
-271 YWDTTEGYNE
+271 YWDTTEGHTE
-281 NGISNTVIDIG
+281 NGIGNDVIDTG
-292 PNKLNSI
+292 PNKLNST
-299 GHNHPVRAMTGWN
+299 GFNHPVRCMTGWN

-322 SPKEYGGIDFHPDS
+322 SPKEYGGIDFHPDA
-336 ITDAKWDVTNSLIIP
+336 ITDAGWDVTKTFTLP
-351 ENLKSGAYAMKL
+351 ENLKSGVYAFRL
-363 KAGTNGSQ
+363 RAGSGKG
-371 LSEEY
+371 LGEEY

-381 RAKVPK
+381 RAKKPK
-387 AKICFLFPTA
+387 AKICFLVPTA

-440 TYDSYADGAGVSF
+440 TYDSFADGAGVCF
-453 VSYRRPILN
+453 TSYKRPILN

-477 FPADLSIIGWLEHH
+477 LPADLSIIGWLEHH
-491 YKDEYEILTD
+491 YKDAYEIVTD
-501 EDVHL
+501 EDLHK
-506 EGLDALKPYN
+506 EGLDAIKPYN

-525 YTSEKMLDAFED
+525 YTSEKMLDAMED
-537 YVAEGGRF
+537 FVAEGGRF

-558 HYENEPWCLEVRK
+558 FYDDQPWCMEVRK

-618 DTAEAYRKMP
+618 DTAEPYRKMP

-644 EIFGDHGLAYN
+644 EIFGDHGLAYG

-667 SLGTPPHTKIIA
+667 SLGTPPHTKIVA

-719 PNEGAVFCTGSIG
+719 PNDGAVFCTGSIG
-732 YGQSLPCNNFENN
+732 YGQALPSNNFSNSA
-745 TSTILKN
+745 STVLKN
-752 VVNAF
+752 VVDAF
-757 SKEKKLPGGLWTL
+757 AKEGKLPGGKWTL

>member
-1 MAEIKVFGYTD
+1 MAEIKLFGYTN
-12 KLSVKPGDKIDFH
+12 KLSVKPGENIDFH
-25 VSADGTKT
+25 VSADGTQS
-33 ANAQLVRLIHG
+33 ADAQLVRIIHG

-56 EVDCELNG
+56 EIESDLNG
-64 VWNVKKQFTQLGS
+64 KWDVKKQFTQLGS
-77 FLKVED
+77 YLRVND
-83 PNNHLAIDGDFTVFG
+83 PNNLLAIDGDFTVFG
-98 YINPSTPHTGAHQ
+98 YINPSTPNTGAHQ
-111 WIFCRWNNKTNEGYG
+111 WLFCRWDNKTNKGYG
-126 IGINKDGHLEL
+126 VGINKDGYLEL
-137 VVGDGKEV
+137 VVGNGKEV
-145 DYLVS
+145 DYLYS
-150 ELPMVK
+150 ELPLVK
-156 KIWYFV
+156 KVWYFV
-162 AATFNYKTKEATLYQ
+162 GATFNYKTGEATLYQ

-198 HTKTTFRFKQKNNP
+198 HTKTTCRFKQVNDP
-212 KTPFI
+212 QTPFI
-217 VAGAIDN
+217 IAGAIDD
-224 HELRGDFVSG
+224 HEIRGKFVSG
-234 TFAGKVDRHGVCNKV
+234 TYAGKIDRHGVCNKV
-249 LSKDELDKM
+249 LSKEELDKICS
-258 KLGEMP
+258 GEFP
-264 PNENIVA
+264 DKNSLVT
-271 YWDTTEGYNE
+271 YWDTTEGHTE
-281 NGISNTVIDIG
+281 NGISNDVIDTG
-292 PNKLNSI
+292 PNKLNST
-299 GHNHPVRAMTGWN
+299 GFNHPVRCMTGWN

-322 SPKEYGGIDFHPDS
+322 SPKEYGGIDFHPDA
-336 ITDAKWDVTNSLIIP
+336 ITDAGWDVAKTFTLP
-351 ENLKSGAYAMKL
+351 ENLKSGVYAFRL
-363 KAGTNGSQ
+363 RAGNGKG
-371 LSEEY
+371 LGEEY

-381 RAKVPK
+381 RAKKPK
-387 AKICFLFPTA
+387 AKICFLVPTA

-440 TYDSYADGAGVSF
+440 TYDSFADGAGVCF
-453 VSYRRPILN
+453 TSYKRPILN

-477 FPADLSIIGWLEHH
+477 LPADLSIIGWLEHH
-491 YKDEYEILTD
+491 YKDAYEIVTD
-501 EDVHL
+501 EDLHK
-506 EGLDALKPYN
+506 EGLDAIKPYN

-525 YTSEKMLDAFED
+525 YTSEKMLDAMED
-537 YVAEGGRF
+537 FVAEGGRF

-558 HYENEPWCLEVRK
+558 FYDDQPWCMEVRK

-618 DTAEAYRKMP
+618 DTAEPYRKMP

-644 EIFGDHGLAYN
+644 EIFGDHGLAYG

-667 SLGTPPHTKIIA
+667 SLGTPPHTKIVA

-719 PNEGAVFCTGSIG
+719 PNDGAVFCTGSIG
-732 YGQSLPCNNFENN
+732 YGQALPSNNFSNSA
-745 TSTILKN
+745 STVLKN
-752 VVNAF
+752 VVDAF
-757 SKEKKLPGGLWTL
+757 AKEGKLPGGKWTL

>member
-1 MAEIKVFGYTD
+1 MAEIKLFGYTN
-12 KLSVKPGDKIDFH
+12 KLSVKPGENIDFH
-25 VSADGTKT
+25 VSADGTQS
-33 ANAQLVRLIHG
+33 ADAQLVRIIHG

-56 EVDCELNG
+56 EIESDLNG
-64 VWNVKKQFTQLGS
+64 KWDVKKQFTQLGS
-77 FLKVED
+77 YLKVND
-83 PNNHLAIDGDFTVFG
+83 PNNLLAIDGDFTVFG
-98 YINPSTPHTGAHQ
+98 YINPSTPNTGAHQ
-111 WIFCRWNNKTNEGYG
+111 WLFCRWDNKTNKGYG
-126 IGINKDGHLEL
+126 VGINKDGYLEL
-137 VVGDGKEV
+137 VVGNGKEV
-145 DYLVS
+145 DYLYS
-150 ELPMVK
+150 ELPLVK
-156 KIWYFV
+156 KVWYFV
-162 AATFNYKTKEATLYQ
+162 GATFNYKTGEATLYQ

-198 HTKTTFRFKQKNNP
+198 HTKTTCRFKQVNDP
-212 KTPFI
+212 QTPFI
-217 VAGAIDN
+217 IAGAIDD
-224 HELRGDFVSG
+224 HEIRGKFVSG
-234 TFAGKVDRHGVCNKV
+234 TYAGKIDRHGVCNKV
-249 LSKDELDKM
+249 LSKEELDKICS
-258 KLGEMP
+258 GEFP
-264 PNENIVA
+264 DKNSLVA
-271 YWDTTEGYNE
+271 YWDTTEGHTE
-281 NGISNTVIDIG
+281 NGITNDVIDTG
-292 PNKLNSI
+292 PNKLNST
-299 GHNHPVRAMTGWN
+299 GFNHPVRCMTGWN

-322 SPKEYGGIDFHPDS
+322 SPKEYGGIDFHPDA
-336 ITDAKWDVTNSLIIP
+336 ITDAGWDVAKTFTLP
-351 ENLKSGAYAMKL
+351 ENLKSGVYAFRL
-363 KAGTNGSQ
+363 RAGNGKG
-371 LSEEY
+371 LGEEY

-381 RAKVPK
+381 RAKKPK
-387 AKICFLFPTA
+387 AKICFLVPTA

-440 TYDSYADGAGVSF
+440 TYDSFADGAGVCF
-453 VSYRRPILN
+453 TSYKRPILN

-477 FPADLSIIGWLEHH
+477 LPADLSIIGWLEHH
-491 YKDEYEILTD
+491 YKDAYEIVTD
-501 EDVHL
+501 EDLHK
-506 EGLDALKPYN
+506 EGLDAIKPYN

-525 YTSEKMLDAFED
+525 YTSEKMLDAMED
-537 YVAEGGRF
+537 FVAEGGRF

-558 HYENEPWCLEVRK
+558 FYDDQPWCMEVRK

-618 DTAEAYRKMP
+618 DTAEPYRKMP

-644 EIFGDHGLAYN
+644 EIFGDHGLAYG

-667 SLGTPPHTKIIA
+667 SLGTPPHTKIVA

-719 PNEGAVFCTGSIG
+719 PNDGAVFCTGSIG
-732 YGQSLPCNNFENN
+732 YGQALPSNNFSNSA
-745 TSTILKN
+745 STVLKN
-752 VVNAF
+752 VVDAF
-757 SKEKKLPGGLWTL
+757 AKEGKLPGGKWTL

>member
-1 MAEIKVFGYTD
+1 MAEIKLFGYTN
-12 KLSVKPGDKIDFH
+12 KLSVKPGENIDFH
-25 VSADGTKT
+25 VSADGTQS
-33 ANAQLVRLIHG
+33 ADAQLVRIIHG

-56 EVDCELNG
+56 EIESDLNG
-64 VWNVKKQFTQLGS
+64 KWDVKKQFTQLGS
-77 FLKVED
+77 YLRVND
-83 PNNHLAIDGDFTVFG
+83 PNNLLAIDGDFTVFG
-98 YINPSTPHTGAHQ
+98 YINPSTPNTGAHQ
-111 WIFCRWNNKTNEGYG
+111 WLFCRWDNKTNKGYG
-126 IGINKDGHLEL
+126 IGINKDGYLEL
-137 VVGDGKEV
+137 VVGNGKEV
-145 DYLVS
+145 DYLYS
-150 ELPMVK
+150 ELPLVK
-156 KIWYFV
+156 KVWYFV
-162 AATFNYKTKEATLYQ
+162 GATFNYKTGEATLYQ

-198 HTKTTFRFKQKNNP
+198 HTKTTFRFKQVNDP
-212 KTPFI
+212 QTPFI
-217 VAGAIDN
+217 IAGAIDD
-224 HELRGDFVSG
+224 HEIRGKFVSG
-234 TFAGKVDRHGVCNKV
+234 TYAGKIDRHGVCNKV
-249 LSKDELDKM
+249 LSKEELDKICS
-258 KLGEMP
+258 GEFP
-264 PNENIVA
+264 DKNSLVA
-271 YWDTTEGYNE
+271 YWDTTEGHTE
-281 NGISNTVIDIG
+281 NGISNDVIDTG
-292 PNKLNSI
+292 PNKLNST
-299 GHNHPVRAMTGWN
+299 GFNHPVRCMTGWN

-322 SPKEYGGIDFHPDS
+322 SPKEYGGIDFHPDA
-336 ITDAKWDVTNSLIIP
+336 ITDAGWDVAKTFTLP
-351 ENLKSGAYAMKL
+351 ENLKSGVYAFRL
-363 KAGTNGSQ
+363 RAGNGKG
-371 LSEEY
+371 LGEEY

-381 RAKVPK
+381 RAKKPK
-387 AKICFLFPTA
+387 AKICFLVPTA

-440 TYDSYADGAGVSF
+440 TYDSFADGAGVCF
-453 VSYRRPILN
+453 TSYKRPILN

-477 FPADLSIIGWLEHH
+477 LPADLSIIGWLEHH
-491 YKDEYEILTD
+491 YKDAYEIVTD
-501 EDVHL
+501 EDLHK
-506 EGLDALKPYN
+506 EGLDAIKPYN

-525 YTSEKMLDAFED
+525 YTSEKMLDAMED
-537 YVAEGGRF
+537 FVAEGGRF

-558 HYENEPWCLEVRK
+558 FYDDQPWCMEVRK

-618 DTAEAYRKMP
+618 DTAEPYRKMP

-644 EIFGDHGLAYN
+644 EIFGDHGLAYG

-667 SLGTPPHTKIIA
+667 SLGTPPHTKIVA

-719 PNEGAVFCTGSIG
+719 PNDGAVFCTGSIG
-732 YGQSLPCNNFENN
+732 YGQALPSNNFSNSA
-745 TSTILKN
+745 STVLKN
-752 VVNAF
+752 VVDAF
-757 SKEKKLPGGLWTL
+757 AKEGKLPGGKWTL

>member
-1 MAEIKVFGYTD
+1 MAEIKLFGYTN
-12 KLSVKPGDKIDFH
+12 KLSVKPGENIDFH
-25 VSADGTKT
+25 VSADGTQS
-33 ANAQLVRLIHG
+33 ADAQLVRIIHG

-56 EVDCELNG
+56 EIESDLNG
-64 VWNVKKQFTQLGS
+64 KWDVKKQFTQLGS
-77 FLKVED
+77 YLRVND
-83 PNNHLAIDGDFTVFG
+83 PNNLLAIDGDFTVFG
-98 YINPSTPHTGAHQ
+98 YINPSTPNTGAHQ
-111 WIFCRWNNKTNEGYG
+111 WLFCRWDNKTNKGYG
-126 IGINKDGHLEL
+126 VGINKDGYLEL

-150 ELPMVK
+150 ELPLVK
-156 KIWYFV
+156 KVWYFV
-162 AATFNYKTKEATLYQ
+162 GATFNYKTGEATLYQ

-198 HTKTTFRFKQKNNP
+198 HTKTTCRFKQVNDP
-212 KTPFI
+212 QTPFI
-217 VAGAIDN
+217 IAGAIDD
-224 HELRGDFVSG
+224 HEIRGKFVSG
-234 TFAGKVDRHGVCNKV
+234 TYAGKIDRHGVCNKV
-249 LSKDELDKM
+249 LSKEELDKICS
-258 KLGEMP
+258 GEFP
-264 PNENIVA
+264 DKNSLVA
-271 YWDTTEGYNE
+271 YWDTTEGHTE
-281 NGISNTVIDIG
+281 NGITNDVIDTG
-292 PNKLNSI
+292 PNKLNST
-299 GHNHPVRAMTGWN
+299 GFNHPVRCMTGWN

-322 SPKEYGGIDFHPDS
+322 SPKEYGGIDFHPDA
-336 ITDAKWDVTNSLIIP
+336 ITDAGWDVAKTFTLP
-351 ENLKSGAYAMKL
+351 ENLKSGVYAFRL
-363 KAGTNGSQ
+363 RAGNGKG

-381 RAKVPK
+381 RAKKPK
-387 AKICFLFPTA
+387 AKICFLVPTA

-440 TYDSYADGAGVSF
+440 TYDSFADGAGVCF
-453 VSYRRPILN
+453 TSYKRPILN

-477 FPADLSIIGWLEHH
+477 LPADLSIIGWLEHH
-491 YKDEYEILTD
+491 YKDAYEIVTD
-501 EDVHL
+501 EDLHK
-506 EGLDALKPYN
+506 EGLDAIKPYN

-525 YTSEKMLDAFED
+525 YTSEKMLDAMED
-537 YVAEGGRF
+537 FVAEGGRF

-558 HYENEPWCLEVRK
+558 FYDDQPWCMEVRK

-618 DTAEAYRKMP
+618 DTAEPYRKMP

-644 EIFGDHGLAYN
+644 EIFGDHGLAYG

-667 SLGTPPHTKIIA
+667 SLGTPPHTKIVA

-719 PNEGAVFCTGSIG
+719 PNDGAVFCTGSIG
-732 YGQSLPCNNFENN
+732 YGQALPSNNFSNSA
-745 TSTILKN
+745 STVLKN
-752 VVNAF
+752 VVDAF
-757 SKEKKLPGGLWTL
+757 AKEGKLPGGKWTL

>member
-1 MAEIKVFGYTD
+1 MAEIKLFGYTN
-12 KLSVKPGDKIDFH
+12 KLSVKPGENIDFH
-25 VSADGTKT
+25 VSADGTQS
-33 ANAQLVRLIHG
+33 ADAQLVRIIHG

-56 EVDCELNG
+56 EIESDLNG
-64 VWNVKKQFTQLGS
+64 KWDVKKQFTQLGS
-77 FLKVED
+77 YLRVND
-83 PNNHLAIDGDFTVFG
+83 PNNLLAIDGDFTVFG
-98 YINPSTPHTGAHQ
+98 YINPSTPNTGAHQ
-111 WIFCRWNNKTNEGYG
+111 WLFCRWDNKTNKGYG
-126 IGINKDGHLEL
+126 IGINKDGYLEL

-150 ELPMVK
+150 ELPLVK
-156 KIWYFV
+156 KVWYFV
-162 AATFNYKTKEATLYQ
+162 CATFNYKTGEATLYQ

-198 HTKTTFRFKQKNNP
+198 HTKTTFRFKQVNDP
-212 KTPFI
+212 QTPFI
-217 VAGAIDN
+217 IAGAIDD
-224 HELRGDFVSG
+224 HELRGKFVSG
-234 TFAGKVDRHGVCNKV
+234 TYAGKIDRHGVCNKV
-249 LSKDELDKM
+249 LSKEELDKICS
-258 KLGEMP
+258 GEFP
-264 PNENIVA
+264 DKNSLVA
-271 YWDTTEGYNE
+271 YWDTTEGHTE
-281 NGISNTVIDIG
+281 NGIGNDVIDVG
-292 PNKLNSI
+292 PNKLNST
-299 GHNHPVRAMTGWN
+299 GFNHPVRCMTGWN

-322 SPKEYGGIDFHPDS
+322 SPKEYGGIDFHPDA
-336 ITDAKWDVTNSLIIP
+336 ITDAGWDVTKTFTLP
-351 ENLKSGAYAMKL
+351 ENLKSGVYAFRL
-363 KAGTNGSQ
+363 RAGNGKG
-371 LSEEY
+371 LGEEY

-381 RAKVPK
+381 RAKKPK
-387 AKICFLFPTA
+387 AKICFLVPTA

-440 TYDSYADGAGVSF
+440 TYDSFADGAGVCF
-453 VSYRRPILN
+453 TSYKRPILN

-477 FPADLSIIGWLEHH
+477 LPADLSIIGWLEHH
-491 YKDEYEILTD
+491 YKDAYEIVTD
-501 EDVHL
+501 EDLHK
-506 EGLDALKPYN
+506 EGLDAIKPYN

-525 YTSEKMLDAFED
+525 YTSEKMLDAMED
-537 YVAEGGRF
+537 FVAEGGRF

-558 HYENEPWCLEVRK
+558 FYDDQPWCMEVRK

-605 QKFSGVGFIAEGF
+605 QKFSGVVFIAEGF
-618 DTAEAYRKMP
+618 DTAEPYRKMP

-644 EIFGDHGLAYN
+644 EIFGDHGLAYG

-667 SLGTPPHTKIIA
+667 SLGTPPHTKIVA

-719 PNEGAVFCTGSIG
+719 PNDGAVFCTGSIG
-732 YGQSLPCNNFENN
+732 YGQALPSNNFSNSA
-745 TSTILKN
+745 STVLKN
-752 VVNAF
+752 VVDAF
-757 SKEKKLPGGLWTL
+757 AKEGKLPGGKWTL

>member
-1 MAEIKVFGYTD
+1 
-12 KLSVKPGDKIDFH
+12 
-25 VSADGTKT
+25 VSADGTQS
-33 ANAQLVRLIHG
+33 ADAQLVRIIHG

-56 EVDCELNG
+56 EIESDLNG
-64 VWNVKKQFTQLGS
+64 KWDVKKQFTQLGS
-77 FLKVED
+77 YLRVND
-83 PNNHLAIDGDFTVFG
+83 PNNLLAIDGDFTVFG
-98 YINPSTPHTGAHQ
+98 YINPSTPNTGAHQ
-111 WIFCRWNNKTNEGYG
+111 WLFCRWDNKTNKGYG
-126 IGINKDGHLEL
+126 IGINKDGYLEL
-137 VVGDGKEV
+137 VVGNGKEV
-145 DYLVS
+145 DYLYS
-150 ELPMVK
+150 ELPLVK
-156 KIWYFV
+156 KVWYFV
-162 AATFNYKTKEATLYQ
+162 GATFNYKTGEATLYQ

-198 HTKTTFRFKQKNNP
+198 HTKTTFRFKQVNDP
-212 KTPFI
+212 QTPFI
-217 VAGAIDN
+217 IAGAIDD
-224 HELRGDFVSG
+224 HELRGKFVSG
-234 TFAGKVDRHGVCNKV
+234 TYAGKIDRHGVCNKV
-249 LSKDELDKM
+249 LSKEELDKICS
-258 KLGEMP
+258 GEFP
-264 PNENIVA
+264 DKNSLVA
-271 YWDTTEGYNE
+271 YWDTTEGHTE
-281 NGISNTVIDIG
+281 NGISNDVIDTG
-292 PNKLNSI
+292 PNKLNST
-299 GHNHPVRAMTGWN
+299 GFNHPVRCMTGWN

-322 SPKEYGGIDFHPDS
+322 SPKEYGGIDFHPDA
-336 ITDAKWDVTNSLIIP
+336 ITDAGWDVTKTFTLP
-351 ENLKSGAYAMKL
+351 ENLKSGVYAFRL
-363 KAGTNGSQ
+363 RAGNGKG
-371 LSEEY
+371 LGEEY

-381 RAKVPK
+381 RAKKPK
-387 AKICFLFPTA
+387 AKICFLVPTA

-440 TYDSYADGAGVSF
+440 TYDSFADGAGVCF
-453 VSYRRPILN
+453 TSYKRPILN

-477 FPADLSIIGWLEHH
+477 LPADLSIIGWLEHH
-491 YKDEYEILTD
+491 YKDAYEIVTD
-501 EDVHL
+501 EDLHK
-506 EGLDALKPYN
+506 EGLDAIKPYN

-525 YTSEKMLDAFED
+525 YTSEKMLDAMED
-537 YVAEGGRF
+537 FVAEGGRF

-558 HYENEPWCLEVRK
+558 FYDDQPWCMEVRK

-618 DTAEAYRKMP
+618 DTAEPYRKMP

-644 EIFGDHGLAYN
+644 EIFGDHGLAYG

-667 SLGTPPHTKIIA
+667 SLGTPPHTKIVA

-719 PNEGAVFCTGSIG
+719 PNDGAVFCTGSIG
-732 YGQSLPCNNFENN
+732 YGQALPSNNFSNSA
-745 TSTILKN
+745 STVLKN
-752 VVNAF
+752 VVDAF
-757 SKEKKLPGGLWTL
+757 AKEGKLPGGKWTL

>member
-1 MAEIKVFGYTD
+1 MAEIKLFGYTN
-12 KLSVKPGDKIDFH
+12 KLSVKPGENIDFH
-25 VSADGTKT
+25 VSADGTQS
-33 ANAQLVRLIHG
+33 ADAQLVRIIHG

-56 EVDCELNG
+56 EIESDLNG
-64 VWNVKKQFTQLGS
+64 KWDVKKQFTQLGS
-77 FLKVED
+77 YLRVDD
-83 PNNHLAIDGDFTVFG
+83 PNNLLAIDGDFTVFG
-98 YINPSTPHTGAHQ
+98 YINPSTPNTGAHQ
-111 WIFCRWNNKTNEGYG
+111 WLFCRWDNKTNKGYG
-126 IGINKDGHLEL
+126 VGINKDGYLEL
-137 VVGDGKEV
+137 VVGNGKEV
-145 DYLVS
+145 DYLYS
-150 ELPMVK
+150 ELPLVK
-156 KIWYFV
+156 KVWYFV
-162 AATFNYKTKEATLYQ
+162 GATFNYKTGEATLYQ

-198 HTKTTFRFKQKNNP
+198 HTKTTFRFKQVNDP
-212 KTPFI
+212 QTPFI
-217 VAGAIDN
+217 IAGAIDD
-224 HELRGDFVSG
+224 HELRGKFVSG
-234 TFAGKVDRHGVCNKV
+234 TYAGKIDRHGVCNKV
-249 LSKDELDKM
+249 LSKEELDKICS
-258 KLGEMP
+258 GEFP
-264 PNENIVA
+264 DKNSLVA
-271 YWDTTEGYNE
+271 YWDTTEGHTE
-281 NGISNTVIDIG
+281 NGIGNDVIDTG
-292 PNKLNSI
+292 PNKLNST
-299 GHNHPVRAMTGWN
+299 GFNHPVRCMTGWN

-322 SPKEYGGIDFHPDS
+322 SPKEYGGIDFHPDA
-336 ITDAKWDVTNSLIIP
+336 ITDAGWDVAKTFTLP
-351 ENLKSGAYAMKL
+351 ENLKSGVYAFRL
-363 KAGTNGSQ
+363 RAGNGKG
-371 LSEEY
+371 LGEEY

-381 RAKVPK
+381 RAKKPK
-387 AKICFLFPTA
+387 AKICFLVPTA

-440 TYDSYADGAGVSF
+440 TYDSFADGAGVCF
-453 VSYRRPILN
+453 TSYKRPILN

-477 FPADLSIIGWLEHH
+477 LPADLSIIGWLEHH
-491 YKDEYEILTD
+491 YKDAYEIVTD
-501 EDVHL
+501 EDLHK
-506 EGLDALKPYN
+506 EGLDAIKPYN

-525 YTSEKMLDAFED
+525 YTSEKMLDAMED
-537 YVAEGGRF
+537 FVAEGGRF

-558 HYENEPWCLEVRK
+558 FYDDQPWCMEVRK

-618 DTAEAYRKMP
+618 DTAEPYRKMP

-644 EIFGDHGLAYN
+644 EIFGDHGLAYG

-667 SLGTPPHTKIIA
+667 SLGTPPHTKIVA

-719 PNEGAVFCTGSIG
+719 PNDGAVFCTGSIG
-732 YGQSLPCNNFENN
+732 YGQALPSNNFSNSA
-745 TSTILKN
+745 STVLKN
-752 VVNAF
+752 VVDAF
-757 SKEKKLPGGLWTL
+757 AKEGKLPGGKWTL

>member
-1 MAEIKVFGYTD
+1 MAEIKLFGYTN
-12 KLSVKPGDKIDFH
+12 KLSVKPGENIDFH
-25 VSADGTKT
+25 VSADGTQS
-33 ANAQLVRLIHG
+33 ADAQLVRIIHG

-56 EVDCELNG
+56 EIESDLNG
-64 VWNVKKQFTQLGS
+64 KWDVKKQFTQLGS
-77 FLKVED
+77 YLRVND
-83 PNNHLAIDGDFTVFG
+83 PNNLLAIDGDFTVFG
-98 YINPSTPHTGAHQ
+98 YINPSTPNTGAHQ
-111 WIFCRWNNKTNEGYG
+111 WLFCRWDNKTNKGYG
-126 IGINKDGHLEL
+126 IGINKDGYLEL
-137 VVGDGKEV
+137 VVGNGKEV
-145 DYLVS
+145 DYLYS
-150 ELPMVK
+150 ELPLVK
-156 KIWYFV
+156 KVWYFV
-162 AATFNYKTKEATLYQ
+162 GATFNYKTGEATLYQ

-198 HTKTTFRFKQKNNP
+198 HTKTTFRFKQVNDP
-212 KTPFI
+212 QTPFI
-217 VAGAIDN
+217 IAGAIDD
-224 HELRGDFVSG
+224 HEIRGKFVSG
-234 TFAGKVDRHGVCNKV
+234 TYAGKIDRHGVCNKV
-249 LSKDELDKM
+249 LSKEELDKIC
-258 KLGEMP
+258 LGELP
-264 PNENIVA
+264 DKNSLIA
-271 YWDTTEGYNE
+271 YWDTTEGHTE
-281 NGISNTVIDIG
+281 NGIGNDVIDVG
-292 PNKLNSI
+292 PNKLNSS
-299 GHNHPVRAMTGWN
+299 GFNHPVRCMTGWN

-322 SPKEYGGIDFHPDS
+322 SPKEYGGIDFHPDA
-336 ITDAKWDVTNSLIIP
+336 ITDAGWDVAKTFTLP
-351 ENLKSGAYAMKL
+351 ENLKSGVYAFRL
-363 KAGTNGSQ
+363 RAGNGKG
-371 LSEEY
+371 LGEEY

-381 RAKVPK
+381 RAKKPK
-387 AKICFLFPTA
+387 AKICFLVPTA

-440 TYDSYADGAGVSF
+440 TYDSFADGAGVCF
-453 VSYRRPILN
+453 TSYKRPILN

-477 FPADLSIIGWLEHH
+477 LPADLSIIGWLEHH
-491 YKDEYEILTD
+491 YKDAYEIVTD
-501 EDVHL
+501 EDLHK
-506 EGLDALKPYN
+506 EGLDAIKPYN

-525 YTSEKMLDAFED
+525 YTSEKMLDAMED
-537 YVAEGGRF
+537 FVADGGRF

-558 HYENEPWCLEVRK
+558 FYDDQPWCMEVRK

-618 DTAEAYRKMP
+618 DTAEPYRKMP

-644 EIFGDHGLAYN
+644 EIFGDHGLAYG

-667 SLGTPPHTKIIA
+667 SLGTPPHTKIVA

-719 PNEGAVFCTGSIG
+719 PNDGAVFCTGSIG
-732 YGQSLPCNNFENN
+732 YGQALPSNNFSNSA
-745 TSTILKN
+745 STVLKN
-752 VVNAF
+752 VVDAF
-757 SKEKKLPGGLWTL
+757 AKKGKLPGGKWTL

>member
-1 MAEIKVFGYTD
+1 MAEIKLFGYTN
-12 KLSVKPGDKIDFH
+12 KLSVKPGENIDFH
-25 VSADGTKT
+25 VSADGTQS
-33 ANAQLVRLIHG
+33 ADAQLVRIIHG

-56 EVDCELNG
+56 EIESDLNG
-64 VWNVKKQFTQLGS
+64 KWDVKKQFTQLGS
-77 FLKVED
+77 YLRVND
-83 PNNHLAIDGDFTVFG
+83 PNNLLAIDGDFTVFG
-98 YINPSTPHTGAHQ
+98 YINPSTPNTGAHQ
-111 WIFCRWNNKTNEGYG
+111 WLFCRWDNKTNKGYG
-126 IGINKDGHLEL
+126 VGINKDGYLEL
-137 VVGDGKEV
+137 VVGNGKEV
-145 DYLVS
+145 DYLYS
-150 ELPMVK
+150 ELPLVK
-156 KIWYFV
+156 KVWYFV
-162 AATFNYKTKEATLYQ
+162 GATFNYKTGEATLYQ

-198 HTKTTFRFKQKNNP
+198 HTKTTFRFKQVNDP
-212 KTPFI
+212 QTPFI
-217 VAGAIDN
+217 IAGAIDD
-224 HELRGDFVSG
+224 HEIRGKFVSG
-234 TFAGKVDRHGVCNKV
+234 TYAGKIDRHGVCNKV
-249 LSKDELDKM
+249 LSKEELDKICS
-258 KLGEMP
+258 GEFP
-264 PNENIVA
+264 DKNSLVA
-271 YWDTTEGYNE
+271 YWDTTEGHTE
-281 NGISNTVIDIG
+281 NGISNDVIDTG
-292 PNKLNSI
+292 PNKLNST
-299 GHNHPVRAMTGWN
+299 GFNHPVRCMTGWN

-322 SPKEYGGIDFHPDS
+322 SPKEYGGIDFHPDA
-336 ITDAKWDVTNSLIIP
+336 ITDAGWDVAKTFTLP
-351 ENLKSGAYAMKL
+351 ESLKSGVYAFRL
-363 KAGTNGSQ
+363 RAGNGKG
-371 LSEEY
+371 LGEEY

-381 RAKVPK
+381 RAKKPK
-387 AKICFLFPTA
+387 AKICFLVPTA

-440 TYDSYADGAGVSF
+440 TYDSFADGAGVCF
-453 VSYRRPILN
+453 TSYKRPILN

-477 FPADLSIIGWLEHH
+477 LPADLSIIGWLEHH
-491 YKDEYEILTD
+491 YKDAYEIVTD
-501 EDVHL
+501 EDLHK
-506 EGLDALKPYN
+506 EGLDAIKPYN

-525 YTSEKMLDAFED
+525 YTSEKMLDAMED
-537 YVAEGGRF
+537 FVAEGGRF

-558 HYENEPWCLEVRK
+558 FYDDQPWCMEVRK

-618 DTAEAYRKMP
+618 DTAEPYRKMP

-644 EIFGDHGLAYN
+644 EIFGDHGLAYG

-667 SLGTPPHTKIIA
+667 SLGTPPHTKIVA

-719 PNEGAVFCTGSIG
+719 PNDGAVFCTGSLG
-732 YGQSLPCNNFENN
+732 YGQALPSNNFSNSA
-745 TSTILKN
+745 STVLKN
-752 VVNAF
+752 VVDAF
-757 SKEKKLPGGLWTL
+757 AKEGKLPGGKWTL

>member
-1 MAEIKVFGYTD
+1 MAEIKLFGYTN
-12 KLSVKPGDKIDFH
+12 KLSVKPGENIDFH
-25 VSADGTKT
+25 VSADGTQS
-33 ANAQLVRLIHG
+33 ADAQLVRIIHG

-56 EVDCELNG
+56 EIESDLNG
-64 VWNVKKQFTQLGS
+64 KWDVKKQFTQLGS
-77 FLKVED
+77 YLKVND
-83 PNNHLAIDGDFTVFG
+83 PNNLLAIDGDFTVFG
-98 YINPSTPHTGAHQ
+98 YINPSTPNTGAHQ
-111 WIFCRWNNKTNEGYG
+111 WLFCRWDNKTNKGYG
-126 IGINKDGHLEL
+126 IGINKDGYLEL
-137 VVGDGKEV
+137 VVGNGKEV
-145 DYLVS
+145 DYLYS
-150 ELPMVK
+150 ELPLVK
-156 KIWYFV
+156 KVWYFV
-162 AATFNYKTKEATLYQ
+162 GATFNYKTGEATLYQ

-198 HTKTTFRFKQKNNP
+198 HTKTTFRFKQVNDP
-212 KTPFI
+212 QTPFI
-217 VAGAIDN
+217 IAGAIDD
-224 HELRGDFVSG
+224 HELRGKFVSG
-234 TFAGKVDRHGVCNKV
+234 TYAGKIDRHGVCNKV
-249 LSKDELDKM
+249 LSKEELDKICS
-258 KLGEMP
+258 GEFP
-264 PNENIVA
+264 DKNSLVA
-271 YWDTTEGYNE
+271 YWDTTEGHTE
-281 NGISNTVIDIG
+281 NGISNDVIDTG
-292 PNKLNSI
+292 PNKLNST
-299 GHNHPVRAMTGWN
+299 GFNHPVRCMTGWN

-322 SPKEYGGIDFHPDS
+322 SPKEYGGIDFHPDA
-336 ITDAKWDVTNSLIIP
+336 ITDAGWDVTKTFTLP
-351 ENLKSGAYAMKL
+351 ENLKSGVYAFRL
-363 KAGTNGSQ
+363 RAGNGKG
-371 LSEEY
+371 LGEEY

-381 RAKVPK
+381 RAKKPK
-387 AKICFLFPTA
+387 AKICFLVPTA

-440 TYDSYADGAGVSF
+440 TYDTFADGAGVCF
-453 VSYRRPILN
+453 TSYKRPILN

-477 FPADLSIIGWLEHH
+477 LPADLSIIGWLEHH
-491 YKDEYEILTD
+491 YKDAYEIVTD
-501 EDVHL
+501 EDLHK
-506 EGLDALKPYN
+506 EGLDAIKPYN

-525 YTSEKMLDAFED
+525 YTSEKMLDAMED
-537 YVAEGGRF
+537 FVAEGGRF

-558 HYENEPWCLEVRK
+558 FYDDQPWCMEVRK

-618 DTAEAYRKMP
+618 DTAEPYRKMP

-644 EIFGDHGLAYN
+644 EIFGDHGLAYG

-667 SLGTPPHTKIIA
+667 SLGTPPHTKIVA

-719 PNEGAVFCTGSIG
+719 PNDGAVFCTGSIG
-732 YGQSLPCNNFENN
+732 YGQALPSNNFSNSA
-745 TSTILKN
+745 STVLKN
-752 VVNAF
+752 VVDAF
-757 SKEKKLPGGLWTL
+757 AKEGKLPGGKWTL